1 MPDGTTHGMT
11 RGSTHGIVG
20 MPIRTTA
27 DGTTAD
33 GMTRGLHS
41 DGMTRGSTDHI
52 IIRYTSMAE
61 VAAQPITDF
70 MPERVTIGMYVQRQR
85 QETEATI

>member
-20 MPIRTTA
+20 MPIR
-27 DGTTAD
+27 TTAD

-70 MPERVTIGMYVQRQR
+70 MLERVTIGMYVQKQR